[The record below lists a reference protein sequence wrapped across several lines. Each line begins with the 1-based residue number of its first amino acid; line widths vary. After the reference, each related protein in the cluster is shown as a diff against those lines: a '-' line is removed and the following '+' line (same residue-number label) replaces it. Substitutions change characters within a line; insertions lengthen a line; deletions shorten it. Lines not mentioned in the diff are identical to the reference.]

1 MEDVVDLIATDA
13 SASDISDKMK
23 EILYAKAAERIDIAR
38 PYVANAMFGQE
49 FEYPEV
55 EDEVETEV
63 GDEPDEV
70 VDEIETE
77 TETEQKRNQKNDY
90 QTTSRMIVLVVMQ
103 PTSYQPQAVLH
114 VMMQNS
120 ELLQYDGTIWE

>member
-23 EILYAKAAERIDIAR
+23 EILYAKAAERIDVAR

-55 EDEVETEV
+55 EDEIET
-63 GDEPDEV
+63 DETSDEV
-70 VDEIETE
+70 VDEVETE
-77 TETEQKRNQKNDY
+77 TEIDTEQE
-90 QTTSRMIVLVVMQ
+90 
-103 PTSYQPQAVLH
+103 
-114 VMMQNS
+114 S
-120 ELLQYDGTIWE
+120 E

>member
-23 EILYAKAAERIDIAR
+23 EILYAKAAERIDVAR

-55 EDEVETEV
+55 EDEVDETT
-63 GDEPDEV
+63 DEV
-70 VDEIETE
+70 VDELETDAE
-77 TETEQKRNQKNDY
+77 TDTEEE
-90 QTTSRMIVLVVMQ
+90 
-103 PTSYQPQAVLH
+103 
-114 VMMQNS
+114 S
-120 ELLQYDGTIWE
+120 EE

>member
-23 EILYAKAAERIDIAR
+23 ELLFTKAAERIEIAR

-55 EDEVETEV
+55 EGEGETEV
-63 GDEPDEV
+63 SDEPAE
-70 VDEIETE
+70 EEPTAELETE
-77 TETEQKRNQKNDY
+77 TETDTEEE
-90 QTTSRMIVLVVMQ
+90 
-103 PTSYQPQAVLH
+103 
-114 VMMQNS
+114 S
-120 ELLQYDGTIWE
+120 EE